1 MTHEKDQSLYQV
13 TARWVAIKK
22 RFLDW
27 RRARERERE
36 RETEGKRGTHTHTH
50 TRTHTH
56 THAARGRG
64 GYFWFERVLIGEV

>member
-27 RRARERERE
+27 RRARARERE
-36 RETEGKRGTHTHTH
+36 KERHTH

-56 THAARGRG
+56 THAERGRG